1 VCCHVAHPP
10 SLMREN
16 SRCTHCGQS
25 FPTTSFRYDA
35 LPCHILPCDIL
46 PYDTLPCHILPCD
59 TLPCVILSYDIPTTH
74 FLRHPTLRH
83 TSLPHSSLRHLTGMQ
98 LLLAGIR
105 MAEATLINKYP
116 FQCGLNA
123 ERAVEDDASL
133 LTSSAV
139 MSGRSFKCYLTE
151 NISRYLFLRY
161 PSLRHTFLRH
171 TSH

>member
-1 VCCHVAHPP
+1 
-10 SLMREN
+10 
-16 SRCTHCGQS
+16 
-25 FPTTSFRYDA
+25 
-35 LPCHILPCDIL
+35 
-46 PYDTLPCHILPCD
+46 
-59 TLPCVILSYDIPTTH
+59 
-74 FLRHPTLRH
+74 
-83 TSLPHSSLRHLTGMQ
+83 MQ

-151 NISRYLFLRY
+151 NISRYLSYDILPYDTLFCDIL
-161 PSLRHTFLRH
+161 PIK
-171 TSH
+171 